1 MRMSVYGERHKKGKR
16 RRREGRGLSTK
27 KHWAAGRW
35 PSGSACAW
43 WWRLGASLIST
54 TFAEVAHLRALEEPA
69 GLNPIQGGDDGASG
83 GLSEDVEVERGNP
96 SSPGGWRTE
105 WLQVRMR
112 DRIAEEARTAVV
124 EQRAGEVSRWGGK
137 GSG

>member
-1 MRMSVYGERHKKGKR
+1 MSVYGVRHKKG
-16 RRREGRGLSTK
+16 REGEEEEGVCPQKTLGG
-27 KHWAAGRW
+27 GRW
-35 PSGSACAW
+35 PSGGACAW
-43 WWRLGASLIST
+43 WWRLEASIIST